1 MLLND
6 GSTQCVP
13 ADSVSPEDIIF
24 TVTMN
29 SRASIVDVRDAHSFL
44 SILRQ
49 DEVHED
55 YTVPFPITFVC
66 VHCRGVESFFSLIG
80 RDRDTGNGV
89 DLRSA
94 RSFLRHVG
102 IDHAN
107 ICFFGSEGQRVI
119 KHDRFRHTHGARTS
133 IANDFTIKHSFWVP
147 LGYGATQE
155 GLPDISDIPSFTKLT
170 KYIRHICIC
179 KMNPV
184 RNQKGKNHMPSVYFA
199 FIKLRFKTSR
209 DTEGSIDNF
218 KALKVERTSFRAEKE
233 GLKVSLFLT
242 APNPRD
248 IIEFLEDVD
257 HIYCKEEKLPFLN
270 TIKEVN

>member
-29 SRASIVDVRDAHSFL
+29 SRASIVDVRDAYSFL

-94 RSFLRHVG
+94 RSFPRTYVFSEVRGNGSLNMTG
-102 IDHAN
+102 LDTLMAHAHRSPM
-107 ICFFGSEGQRVI
+107 I
-119 KHDRFRHTHGARTS
+119 
-133 IANDFTIKHSFWVP
+133 
-147 LGYGATQE
+147 L
-155 GLPDISDIPSFTKLT
+155 L
-170 KYIRHICIC
+170 
-179 KMNPV
+179 
-184 RNQKGKNHMPSVYFA
+184 
-199 FIKLRFKTSR
+199 
-209 DTEGSIDNF
+209 
-218 KALKVERTSFRAEKE
+218 
-233 GLKVSLFLT
+233 
-242 APNPRD
+242 
-248 IIEFLEDVD
+248 
-257 HIYCKEEKLPFLN
+257 
-270 TIKEVN
+270 